1 MEKSQHFLTNMK
13 QEVILVIAIL
23 ILLLPT
29 VSSASVEHI
38 EYTININDNGSAF
51 WQIIQVTDLE
61 TQSISVDELE
71 QKLGALIV
79 SAKSI
84 SQRDMYLDP
93 TSIEVDTQLNW
104 ETSSKTVV
112 YQFLWENLSQIE
124 HDQIIVG
131 DVFDANTFINLFG
144 EGELFLTY
152 PSNYT
157 AIITNSAV
165 SEINNESRTLHWY
178 RTQDFT
184 KKPHIELILNKE
196 AENTITQ
203 TTLSGIAI
211 ISVGL
216 VVSSWAF
223 FNHRNKLK
231 KALVLRS
238 RNGTLQ
244 MPVDSKEE
252 ILKLL
257 KSSGGNIKQSEIC
270 SKLRYSRTKTS
281 IILAEMEKNN
291 QVRRNKIGKNK
302 IVYMV
307 E

>member
-1 MEKSQHFLTNMK
+1 MEKSHHFLTNMK
-13 QEVILVIAIL
+13 REVVLVIIML
-23 ILLLPT
+23 TFLLPT
-29 VSSASVEHI
+29 VACASVEHI
-38 EYTININDNGSAF
+38 EYTININDNGSAL

-71 QKLGALIV
+71 QKLYELIV
-79 SAKSI
+79 FAENI
-84 SQRDMYLDP
+84 SQRDMHLNP
-93 TSIEVDTQLNW
+93 TSIEVNTQLNW

-112 YQFLWENLSQIE
+112 YQFLWENLSEIKPN
-124 HDQIIVG
+124 QIIFG
-131 DVFDANTFINLFG
+131 DVFDANTFVNLFG

-152 PSNYT
+152 PHNYT
-157 AIITNSAV
+157 AVIANSAL

-184 KKPHIELILNKE
+184 KKPHIDLILNTE
-196 AENTITQ
+196 AQNTVNQ
-203 TTLSGIAI
+203 TALIGLVI

-216 VVSSWAF
+216 IVSIWAF
-223 FNHRNKLK
+223 LSRRKKLK
-231 KALVLRS
+231 TTTVLQP

-257 KSSGGNIKQSEIC
+257 KVSGGNIKQSEIC
-270 SKLRYSRTKTS
+270 NKLRYSRTKTS
-281 IILAEMEKNN
+281 ILLAEMEKNN
-291 QVRRNKIGKNK
+291 QIRRNKIGKNK
-302 IVYMV
+302 IVYTV